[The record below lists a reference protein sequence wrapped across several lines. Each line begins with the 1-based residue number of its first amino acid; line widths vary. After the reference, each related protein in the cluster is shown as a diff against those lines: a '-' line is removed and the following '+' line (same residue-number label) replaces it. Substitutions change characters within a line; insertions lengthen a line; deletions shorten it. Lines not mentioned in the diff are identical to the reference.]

1 MTLLDFARG
10 PGLYWSVLIMIT
22 GIIWRIAGVLLLP
35 RKRNLAAPR
44 HGVLRQAY
52 GAAATIVMRSVPRE
66 SFWKRTAAGS
76 MLAYTFHIGFLII
89 LLGGAPHIL
98 LWQSA
103 FGLGWP
109 PLPKGIVAIASGLTL
124 SALVIAYVRRL
135 LHPVLRLLSNFDDYF
150 SLILCILPILS
161 GILLAEETI
170 FSYGTLLIVHILSV
184 EALMIWLPF
193 GKLAHFGFVFL
204 GRGAQGIK
212 FTRKG
217 AAT

>member
-10 PGLYWSVLIMIT
+10 PGLYWSVLIMIA
-22 GIIWRIAGVLLLP
+22 GFIWRVSGVLLLP
-35 RKRNLAAPR
+35 RKRNLAAAR
-44 HGVLRQAY
+44 HGALRQAY
-52 GAAATIVMRSVPRE
+52 GAASTILTRSVPRG
-66 SFWKRTAAGS
+66 SFWKRTASGS
-76 MLAYTFHIGFLII
+76 LLTYTFHLGFLVI

-103 FGLGWP
+103 FHVSWP

-124 SALVIAYVRRL
+124 ATLVIAYSRRL
-135 LHPVLRLLSNFDDYF
+135 LHPVLRLLSNVDDYF
-150 SLILCILPILS
+150 SLLLCIVPVAT

-170 FSYGTLLIVHILSV
+170 FSYGILLTVHILSV

-193 GKLAHFGFVFL
+193 GKLAHIGFVFL
-204 GRGAQGIK
+204 GRGAQGMK

-217 AAT
+217 ATT